1 MKLLGS
7 WFFTTTADR
16 PTLPEGGT
24 RAGHIIVWLQGE
36 HEANALRKW
45 VEVPAE
51 GYPRT
56 KVPTGGRR
64 LARSGW

>member
-7 WFFTTTADR
+7 SFFTTTADR
-16 PTLPEGGT
+16 PSSPEGG
-24 RAGHIIVWLQGE
+24 RGAGPIVLWLRDE
-36 HEANALRKW
+36 HEANALRAS
-45 VEVPAE
+45 VEAPAE

-56 KVPTGGRR
+56 KVPEGGGR